1 MNPGERSLRTR
12 LAEEL
17 RAEMG
22 RHHMSY
28 RQMAEQLARPHNTVS
43 SWLNGVS
50 AIDPDIL
57 ESMCNILG
65 MTTVE
70 LYAAAA
76 RNGGW
81 TVNPPPIRPR
91 PRRRPVVVSTSA
103 VSSGSNGQLM
113 SPTRVLTR
121 NYLVTG
127 NIAAA

>member
-1 MNPGERSLRTR
+1 MNLGDRSLRTR

-17 RAEMG
+17 RAEMA
-22 RHHMSY
+22 RQTMSY
-28 RQMAEQLARPHNTVS
+28 RQMAERLARPHNTVS
-43 SWLNGVS
+43 YWLNGDS

-57 ESMCNILG
+57 EAMCNILG
-65 MTTVE
+65 MTTVQ
-70 LYAAAA
+70 LYAAAD

-113 SPTRVLTR
+113 STTRVLAAEYLLCD
-121 NYLVTG
+121 NY
-127 NIAAA
+127 AAA